1 MKFKYLAIALSML
14 LINFNIQVFAEDH
27 NHHHE
32 HKEMKGGEVT
42 SKSIYQLDSKWLDQN
57 NKKIKLKD
65 FSGKPVILTMLYT
78 GCTKSCPI
86 IIGHLKSFYDSL
98 SNEEKNKVNFVV
110 LSFDSKRDT
119 PKNLKKFADK
129 NKLGKNFY
137 LLNGSDDSILEIA
150 SLLGIKYS
158 KTDDGEFSHTNKII
172 LLNKKGEV
180 FHQNEGLKENIEESK
195 KILKELF

>member
-1 MKFKYLAIALSML
+1 MKFKYLTIALSML
-14 LINFNIQVFAEDH
+14 LINFNIPVFAKDH
-27 NHHHE
+27 NNHHE

-57 NKKIKLKD
+57 SKKIKLKD

-110 LSFDSKRDT
+110 VSFDSKRDT
-119 PKNLKKFADK
+119 PKNLKKFTDK
-129 NKLGKNFY
+129 NKLGKSFY

-150 SLLGIKYS
+150 SLSRKNLTKES
-158 KTDDGEFSHTNKII
+158 II
-172 LLNKKGEV
+172 N
-180 FHQNEGLKENIEESK
+180 
-195 KILKELF
+195 KEL